1 MGGERNKRL
10 VTNRDGISD
19 IQFTVARCSRK
30 LISQRTTLSPAIGLW
45 PPHDLDPTGRRR
57 RRCKGSIVLLP
68 IPHHE
73 REERKGGREEGRK
86 EGGKE
91 GRQSIRMET
100 IIGNQGSESHNCN
113 FVPNS

>member
-1 MGGERNKRL
+1 MGGESNKRL

-57 RRCKGSIVLLP
+57 RCKGSIVLLP

-73 REERKGGREEGRK
+73 REERKGGRQ

-91 GRQSIRMET
+91 GRQSIRRET